1 MRIDLYNK
9 NLEGVLD
16 IEQYCKDNNI
26 DAKEVIHL
34 DCYKNNLTE
43 IKGLDKLVNLERL
56 YCGHNKLT
64 EIQGIDKL
72 ANLKSLH
79 CTNNQL
85 TEIKGLHKLVNLE
98 LLFCHNNKL
107 KELDVSNLVNLQ
119 WLNDEIYK
127 KC

>member
-1 MRIDLYNK
+1 MQIDLYNK

-26 DAKEVIHL
+26 DAKKVTSL

-43 IKGLDKLVNLERL
+43 LNVSNLVNLERL

-64 EIQGIDKL
+64 EIQGLDKL

-85 TEIKGLHKLVNLE
+85 TEIKGLDKLVNLE

-107 KELDVSNLVNLQ
+107 KELDVSKLANLQ
-119 WLNDEIYK
+119 WLNDEKYLK
-127 KC
+127 Q